1 MFKQFFLSFVVMSFV
16 MVGISSHAMAE
27 TKIAVIDVQNLLNN
41 STAAE
46 NVQKQIA
53 KKREEFQ
60 KEFAT
65 YESDLRKSQEELTK
79 NATDKSKEDIQRER
93 GEFEKKILETR
104 KLVQERQI
112 SLEKAA
118 NKSLQTLRGEIF
130 KIVADIAEED
140 GFTLVMSRQNVVL
153 AEKSIDI
160 TERVMK
166 RLNKSVKKIE
176 LEIE

>member
-1 MFKQFFLSFVVMSFV
+1 M
-16 MVGISSHAMAE
+16 E
-27 TKIAVIDVQNLLNN
+27 
-41 STAAE
+41 
-46 NVQKQIA
+46 
-53 KKREEFQ
+53 R
-60 KEFAT
+60 AT
-65 YESDLRKSQEELTK
+65 
-79 NATDKSKEDIQRER
+79 R